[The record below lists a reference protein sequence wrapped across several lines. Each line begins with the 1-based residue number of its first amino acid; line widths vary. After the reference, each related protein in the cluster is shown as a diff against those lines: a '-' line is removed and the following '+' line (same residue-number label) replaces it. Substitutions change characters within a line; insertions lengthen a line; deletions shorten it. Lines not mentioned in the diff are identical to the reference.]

1 MFLDKYT
8 NINNDILQ
16 TDIENSLTDVSLK
29 GINRQL
35 HIQVDRQMKDRFKDK
50 KNRLYIRI
58 NRMTDRQTNRNRN
71 YTNF

>member
-1 MFLDKYT
+1 MKRLINECLDRQTNIVVTNKQTALILQKLFLDKYT

-35 HIQVDRQMKDRFKDK
+35 HIQVDRQMK
-50 KNRLYIRI
+50 
-58 NRMTDRQTNRNRN
+58 TD
-71 YTNF
+71 